1 MAVSR
6 FRGIDP
12 DGLVGLSRIVEGT
25 AAEVLAAGNLGYAVL
40 ARHDRES
47 AGDRFGMAMSL
58 LARQLDDE
66 AEEMRWRAGAIRQ
79 GQLMTYSSMPSMMVA
94 ELLWE
99 EAEFAAVARFTV
111 DDRQVSF
118 EQWRRGPS
126 VRALRKM
133 RPVQVSAAL
142 AAMSP
147 AAVDRL
153 LLEESAMVG
162 GLDGAPAWLRC
173 TANDILIRREVD
185 RLAGLAAEVEDEV
198 NQLEDLEWGGR
209 TTQRRLVRDVYL
221 NELDRIETRI
231 ASFDRWLAEG
241 RQILLFDPR
250 GDGRVAEVFGDLDQ
264 ADFVAVVVP
273 GITNDIDNFGPL
285 NGGGFRANAEQ
296 LFEEAVELESDV
308 ATIAW
313 LGYDTPDGA
322 DAALTDAAEDGHR
335 HLVAFTG
342 GLAAATPEP
351 HLTVIGHSYG
361 SLVTGMAAG
370 AGLAV
375 DDVVFVGS
383 PGTSLDRA
391 SEAIIASGGRVWA
404 GLARQDP
411 IGAGIDPLP
420 DWVWESMLGP
430 IGSYV
435 WDSVAIGDYAAE
447 DLWHGRNPVHESFDA
462 IEFTTDGAEGHS
474 QYFAAGT
481 ESLANLARIMA
492 GLDSAVRLV
501 GGGEVQADSV
511 EDD

>member
-1 MAVSR
+1 MAVSG

-12 DGLVGLSRIVEGT
+12 DGLVGLGRMMEGT

-40 ARHDRES
+40 ARYDRES
-47 AGDRFGMAMSL
+47 TGDRFGMAMSR
-58 LARQLDDE
+58 LARRLDDE
-66 AEEMRWRAGAIRQ
+66 AAEMQWRAEAIRQ
-79 GQLMTYSSMPSMMVA
+79 GQLMTYSSLSSIVVA
-94 ELLWE
+94 DLLWE

-111 DDRQVSF
+111 GDRQASF
-118 EQWRRGPS
+118 EQWRQGPP
-126 VRALRKM
+126 VRAFRKM
-133 RPVQVSAAL
+133 RPGQVAAAL

-153 LLEESAMVG
+153 MLEAPILVG

-173 TANDILIRREVD
+173 TANDILIEREVE
-185 RLAGLAAEVEDEV
+185 RLAGLAAELEDEANQVEDS
-198 NQLEDLEWGGR
+198 EWAGR
-209 TTQRRLVRDVYL
+209 TTQQSLVREVYL
-221 NELDRIETRI
+221 DELERVEARI
-231 ASFDRWLAEG
+231 AMFGRWLAED

-264 ADFVAVVVP
+264 AGFVAVVVP

-285 NGGGFRANAEQ
+285 DGGGFRANAEQ
-296 LFEEAVELESDV
+296 LYEEAARLEPDV

-322 DAALTDAAEDGHR
+322 DAALTGAAEDGHR
-335 HLVAFTG
+335 HLIAFTK

-370 AGLAV
+370 AGMAV

-391 SEAIIASGGRVWA
+391 SEAIIESGGRVWA
-404 GLARQDP
+404 GLACQDP

-420 DWVWESMLGP
+420 DSPWEFVLGP
-430 IGSYV
+430 FGSYA
-435 WDSVAIGDYAAE
+435 WDSLGKGDYATE
-447 DLWHGRNPVHESFDA
+447 DQWHGRNPVHDSFDA
-462 IEFTTDGAEGHS
+462 IEFTTDGASGHS

-481 ESLANLARIMA
+481 ESLANLARIIA

-501 GGGEVQADSV
+501 GGGELETDSV
-511 EDD
+511 EHD

>member
-1 MAVSR
+1 MAVSG

-12 DGLVGLSRIVEGT
+12 DGLVGLSRMMEGT

-40 ARHDRES
+40 VRRDRES
-47 AGDRFGMAMSL
+47 AGDRFGMAMSR

-66 AEEMRWRAGAIRQ
+66 AAEMSWRAEAIRR
-79 GQLMTYSSMPSMMVA
+79 GQLMTSSSMPSMVVA

-99 EAEFAAVARFTV
+99 EAEFAAAARFTV
-111 DDRQVSF
+111 GDRQVSF
-118 EQWRRGPS
+118 EQWRQRPP

-133 RPVQVSAAL
+133 RPDQVSAAL
-142 AAMSP
+142 AAMSL

-153 LLEESAMVG
+153 LLEEPTLVG

-173 TANDILIRREVD
+173 TANDMLIGREVN
-185 RLAGLAAEVEDEV
+185 RLAGLAAEIADEI
-198 NQLEDLEWGGR
+198 NQLEDLEWSGR
-209 TTQRRLVRDVYL
+209 TTQQRLVREVYL
-221 NELDRIETRI
+221 DELERIEARI
-231 ASFDRWLAEG
+231 AMFGRWLAED

-264 ADFVAVVVP
+264 AGFVAVVVP
-273 GITNDIDNFGPL
+273 GITNDIDNFGPID
-285 NGGGFRANAEQ
+285 GGGFRANAGQ
-296 LFEEAVELESDV
+296 LYEEAARLEPDV

-322 DAALTDAAEDGHR
+322 DAALAGAAEDGHR
-335 HLVAFTG
+335 HLVAFTK

-370 AGLAV
+370 AGMAV

-391 SEAIIASGGRVWA
+391 SEAIIDRGGRVWA
-404 GLARQDP
+404 GLAHKDP

-420 DWVWESMLGP
+420 DSAWEFMLGP

-435 WDSVAIGDYAAE
+435 WDSFGTGDYATE

-462 IEFTTDGAEGHS
+462 IEFTTDGAAGHS

-481 ESLANLARIMA
+481 ESLANLARIIA
-492 GLDSAVRLV
+492 GLDFAVRLV
-501 GGGEVQADSV
+501 GGGELAADSV